1 MRIFAIF
8 SELKMATSYNN
19 FPNQIFAQALG
30 DELFTYRFEGSAV
43 LAKLTEGHSPET
55 HPQYYTRHCWDVSKV
70 ECYIISRH
78 TPQSVRSYKTTYLF

>member
-1 MRIFAIF
+1 
-8 SELKMATSYNN
+8 MATSYNKDEIV

-78 TPQSVRSYKTTYLF
+78 TP